1 MNTVI
6 DGKEQ
11 PASLD
16 WEYFSPKEFYDVMRR
31 GERITTTQVPF
42 QEFETEFS
50 KRLEQGYDIVYISC
64 SSALSGSFGAGNVV
78 AKDLMKK
85 YKGRKVFCVDSLN
98 ACLGEGI
105 LAIKAA
111 EYRDMGLN
119 SAIILSRLVYGDDIP
134 KKGSGNPGFTN
145 FRRIYGNSAVAW
157 SVMLLDILKTILPV
171 LISAMV
177 FESTFGMWHFGAA
190 FSGCYCTIGHCF
202 PIWYGFKGG
211 KGFLTTLATLWIIDW
226 RCGLIAT
233 CVLAILL
240 LTAKY
245 MSVATIVSLVSGAIL
260 LAVLDFRF
268 FPVSVI
274 FYCMCVVLMIVRHR
288 KNIVRLIDGGEP
300 KFKLKNK

>member
-134 KKGSGNPGFTN
+134 KKK
-145 FRRIYGNSAVAW
+145 W
-157 SVMLLDILKTILPV
+157 
-171 LISAMV
+171 
-177 FESTFGMWHFGAA
+177 ESRLYEFQTH
-190 FSGCYCTIGHCF
+190 
-202 PIWYGFKGG
+202 IWQQ
-211 KGFLTTLATLWIIDW
+211 
-226 RCGLIAT
+226 CG
-233 CVLAILL
+233 
-240 LTAKY
+240 
-245 MSVATIVSLVSGAIL
+245 SLVGNASRYIEN
-260 LAVLDFRF
+260 DPTRF
-268 FPVSVI
+268 DI
-274 FYCMCVVLMIVRHR
+274 R
-288 KNIVRLIDGGEP
+288 DGI
-300 KFKLKNK
+300 